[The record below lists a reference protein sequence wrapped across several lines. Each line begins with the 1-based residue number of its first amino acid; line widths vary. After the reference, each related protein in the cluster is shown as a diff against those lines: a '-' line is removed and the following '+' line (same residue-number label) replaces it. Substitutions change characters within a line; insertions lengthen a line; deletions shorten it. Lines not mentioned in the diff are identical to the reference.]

1 VSFESPLA
9 LLGLLALPLLVGLRV
24 LAERRRVS
32 EAARFANP
40 NLLPNMTD
48 RVPAIRRHLPLAL
61 ALAALGALVFGV
73 ARPRAT
79 ITVRAEEATVV
90 LAIDTSLSMQA
101 NDVAPTRLQAARQ
114 AAAAFLEKVPAKFR
128 VGIVAFGTR
137 ATVALPPTTDRQ
149 LALTAL
155 ADLRPGQATALGDA
169 VVLATKLGR
178 NERGSDG
185 SIPPTS
191 VLVISDGANE
201 GGTTTPDAAAQK
213 ARAAHVPVTTVVV
226 GTQSG
231 QIQRTLTGGYHE
243 IIRVPASPDTL
254 RQLART
260 TGGEF
265 FTAASDARLEDV
277 YKRLGSRLGRH
288 KESRQMSDAFGGA
301 SAALL
306 LVGSALSALW
316 FRRFPI
322 P

>member
-9 LLGLLALPLLVGLRV
+9 LLGLLALPLLIALRV
-24 LAERRRVS
+24 VAERRRRAD
-32 EAARFANP
+32 AARFSNP
-40 NLLPNMTD
+40 NLLPNMAA

-79 ITVRAEEATVV
+79 ITVRAEEATVI
-90 LAIDTSLSMQA
+90 LAIDTSQSMQA

-155 ADLRPGQATALGDA
+155 ADLRPGQGTALGDA
-169 VVLATKLGR
+169 ILLATRLGG
-178 NERGSDG
+178 NQRGSSGADL
-185 SIPPTS
+185 PTS

-201 GGTTTPDAAAQK
+201 GGTTTPQAAAQK
-213 ARAAHVPVTTVVV
+213 ARAAHIPVTTVVV
-226 GTQSG
+226 GTGDG
-231 QIQRTLTGGYHE
+231 QIERTLTGGYRE
-243 IIRVPASPDTL
+243 LVRVPASPDTL
-254 RQLART
+254 RQVART
-260 TGGEF
+260 SGGEF
-265 FTAASDARLEDV
+265 FTATSDTRLEDV
-277 YKRLGSRLGRH
+277 YKRLGSRLGHRR
-288 KESRQMSDAFGGA
+288 ESRQMSDVFGGV
-301 SAALL
+301 SALL
-306 LVGSALSALW
+306 LLAGGTLSALW
-316 FRRFPI
+316 FRRMPV

>member
-1 VSFESPLA
+1 VSFDSPLA
-9 LLGLLALPLLVGLRV
+9 LLGLLALPLLIGLRL

-32 EAARFANP
+32 DAARFGNP

-61 ALAALGALVFGV
+61 ALVALGALVFGV

-101 NDVAPTRLQAARQ
+101 SDVSPTRLQAARR

-155 ADLRPGQATALGDA
+155 ADLRPGQGTALGDA
-169 VVLATKLGR
+169 VLLATKLGG
-178 NERGSDG
+178 NERSSDG
-185 SIPPTS
+185 SVPPTS

-201 GGTTTPDAAAQK
+201 GGTTTPEAAAQK
-213 ARAAHVPVTTVVV
+213 ARAAHIPVTTVVV
-226 GTQSG
+226 GTQDG
-231 QIQRTLTGGYHE
+231 QIERTVTGGYRE

-254 RQLART
+254 RQIAQT

-265 FTAASDARLEDV
+265 FTAASDTRLDDV
-277 YKRLGSRLGRH
+277 YERLGSRLGKR
-288 KESRQMSDAFGGA
+288 KESRQLSDLFGGGA
-301 SAALL
+301 AALL
-306 LVGSALSALW
+306 LAGSALSALW
-316 FRRFPI
+316 FRRVPI